1 MNLRKNTSE
10 TNTSDMLN
18 GLPRISENKTE
29 KAVKTKALVTH
40 EASSDNVTHVHL
52 DPHVHFKI
60 MADSHVESSSHS
72 FLCSLV

>member
-40 EASSDNVTHVHL
+40 EASSDNVMHVHL
-52 DPHVHFKI
+52 DLRAHTHILK
-60 MADSHVESSSHS
+60 
-72 FLCSLV
+72 